1 MIVPGWYNSR
11 IQLSFRF
18 YFWINHDSLGPGP
31 GPGWLAAQERL
42 MDQYSTLNKSCPA
55 DGGAHGGVML
65 ESGKTAVEAVEVSF
79 VDVILSR

>member
-1 MIVPGWYNSR
+1 
-11 IQLSFRF
+11 
-18 YFWINHDSLGPGP
+18 
-31 GPGWLAAQERL
+31 

-65 ESGKTAVEAVEVSF
+65 ESGKTAVEAVEVSS